1 MIVGFVCSFVHSF
14 ENCSCVNIGYACL
27 IVVCW
32 FGLKVGVGHYVMCC
46 SANVFTFM
54 GVSNVV

>member
-32 FGLKVGVGHYVMCC
+32 FGLKVGVRHYVMCC